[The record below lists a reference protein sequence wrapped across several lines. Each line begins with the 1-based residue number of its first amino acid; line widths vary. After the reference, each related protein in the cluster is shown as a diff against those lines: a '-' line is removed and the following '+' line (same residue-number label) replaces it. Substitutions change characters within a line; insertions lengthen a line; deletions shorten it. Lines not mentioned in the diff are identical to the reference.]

1 MKYLWNRPAII
12 MKYRNEIAPQLLWKI
27 VMKSPP
33 NNYEISQ
40 WNRPPIIMKYCN
52 EIAPQKIWI
61 IAMKSLLNNYEK
73 S

>member
-1 MKYLWNRPAII
+1 

-33 NNYEISQ
+33 NNYEILQ

-52 EIAPQKIWI
+52 EIAPQLLWKLV
-61 IAMKSLLNNYEK
+61 MKSPPNYYEK
-73 S
+73 